1 MLDLLL
7 VRVLSLLRTEFS
19 FSPCLP
25 QSSLCVSACSVLT
38 NRRFFLEGSQH
49 DGVERC
55 FFGGGGGGGR
65 HAPGRQRESR
75 APARR
80 DGADTAATSAA
91 LPCGAARFHFGTVP
105 LGRYAA
111 CRRGSFARRA
121 VVQLPPAWSALPRS
135 SAACARRPILLS
147 SMASAGEP
155 GLAGARMLLFS
166 RGEKGKTT

>member
-1 MLDLLL
+1 MW
-7 VRVLSLLRTEFS
+7 
-19 FSPCLP
+19 
-25 QSSLCVSACSVLT
+25 
-38 NRRFFLEGSQH
+38 EG
-49 DGVERC
+49 GC
-55 FFGGGGGGGR
+55 

-80 DGADTAATSAA
+80 DGAVRPRQARPSRVAPRDFTSEQFRWVGTRRVGAGPSRAGPSARESRARAVGWGGTAATNAA
-91 LPCGAARFHFGTVP
+91 LPCGAALFHFGTVP

-111 CRRGSFARRA
+111 CRRGFFARRP

-147 SMASAGEP
+147 FTSSAGEP
-155 GLAGARMLLFS
+155 GLAGAWTFLLS